1 MCRSFHWTG
10 HNSMMAAGRGV
21 GIGSASASASADYS
35 MLVVVGALRTR
46 GHLERLLVQ
55 IESGVRCW
63 CVPMKLAVLD
73 QQLKLFVS
81 RHSAFLSEVIP
92 GQRTLQ
98 HRGDILEVQV
108 VLNPAHD
115 LVCSEV
121 RRLLCKPSG
130 HKLLVLAGQC
140 VEESGDMVLQKGFFS
155 LGDLIQICADEEV
168 GLLWNTMDPMA
179 KATLTLSCPNVGLWR
194 DPLFKEHNLQEFL
207 NIQVNPPLLLPQM
220 EGLQEFT
227 EYLSES
233 LEPESPFELLEPPNT
248 VGFLKLSRPCCYI
261 FPAGRGDCAFFAVN
275 GFNVLVNGGSD
286 PRACFWKLV
295 RHLDR
300 IDSVLVTH
308 VGTDNLPG
316 LNSLLLRKVAEQD
329 STLAERQ
336 LEEDW
341 MKKLISPEIGVIFLN
356 IPEKL
361 KGSRGDPSELHSGE
375 QGAQILEHF
384 EKLSF
389 KAQPLWRSNGP
400 SIQPLVLFHKMGV
413 GRLELYPLNPVS
425 GSKELDDLLHTV
437 PKSSI
442 KSSDLQLACL
452 TSICAL
458 LVWHPFSNREKIVRV
473 LFPGC
478 TPQAKILDGL
488 ERLNHLDFPSV
499 PVLSSKDLETSKI
512 DKLPKHAESRESL
525 KSRDMRPVVASQKD
539 KSGRV
544 AVKKQEVK
552 PKPKAG
558 REAALGQKKE
568 PSEMLTSKKE
578 VKKKDERVNAIA
590 VKKEE
595 KESLKNSPTTKRE
608 NRAEAKVYRKK
619 DDKKMVASVPKVG
632 EVKKISVGSLKMGTS
647 NQVTK
652 AHLEGDKRDLT
663 TEDGNRNWIQT
674 TSDSSRKKPHGT
686 EAFAHKDSSVN
697 SKACALSEN
706 HQAQRLP
713 NLDLSSC
720 SPFVEGSLITQNK
733 QSTHTAR
740 NIPHSLPTSP
750 SLSTEMTEAEDTLSM
765 SSERKPKT
773 DSSTD
778 FRFDG
783 RLTDSYHE
791 RSQDFAPSFNDGCV
805 LGSKGG
811 VDLCLVSPCEFQHQH
826 AEASE
831 NQLQLLISPPSS
843 QEQGSGMGQQILPT
857 SANDSLLMAA
867 EEFSPLATDSYDGS
881 SSTLYPGPPDV
892 SLALIPARRFSP
904 DPPSAP
910 IKDSPPLPPHPE
922 ACMADIDVSIKDQKI
937 YVSKTKKTAGTL
949 ERGSSGSLAVHN
961 VKSRAGS
968 AAAFKSGPAFHNK
981 VSGQILLGGSRN
993 ASAKSS
999 VSVSRTSAVHVDL
1012 AYLPS
1017 GSASSTVDAEFF
1029 RRLRASYYVVSGE
1042 ECVKAAAMRNILD
1055 ALLDGKSSWPD
1066 AQVTLIPTF
1075 DSVAMHEWYQ
1085 DTREQQTRLS
1095 ITVLGS
1101 NSTVAMQEETFPACK
1116 VEF

>member
-1 MCRSFHWTG
+1 
-10 HNSMMAAGRGV
+10 MMAAGRGV
-21 GIGSASASASADYS
+21 GSGSSSASASADYS
-35 MLVVVGALRTR
+35 MLVVVGMVGALRAR

-55 IESGVRCW
+55 IETGVRCW
-63 CVPMKLAVLD
+63 RVPMKLAVLD

-121 RRLLCKPSG
+121 QRLLSKPSG

-155 LGDLIQICADEEV
+155 LGDLIRICASEEV
-168 GLLWNTMDPMA
+168 GLLWNSMDPMA

-261 FPAGRGDCAFFAVN
+261 FPAGRGDSAFFAVN

-308 VGTDNLPG
+308 VGMDNLPG

-329 STLAERQ
+329 STFAEGQ

-356 IPEKL
+356 VPEKL
-361 KGSRGDPSELHSGE
+361 KGSRGDPSELRSGD
-375 QGAQILEHF
+375 QGAQILEHL

-389 KAQPLWRSNGP
+389 KAQPLCRSNGP

-478 TPQAKILDGL
+478 TPQAKILEGL
-488 ERLNHLDFPSV
+488 ERLKHLDFLSV

-525 KSRDMRPVVASQKD
+525 KSRDMRLVVALQKD
-539 KSGRV
+539 KSGPF
-544 AVKKQEVK
+544 AVKKHEVK
-552 PKPKAG
+552 LKPKAVG
-558 REAALGQKKE
+558 AAALGQKKE

-578 VKKKDERVNAIA
+578 VKKKDERVNATA

-595 KESLKNSPTTKRE
+595 KESLKNNPTTKRE
-608 NRAEAKVYRKK
+608 NRAEAKIYRKK

-632 EVKKISVGSLKMGTS
+632 EVKKFSVGSLKMGTL

-663 TEDGNRNWIQT
+663 AEDGNRNWIQT
-674 TSDSSRKKPHGT
+674 TSDSARKKKHGT
-686 EAFAHKDSSVN
+686 EAFAHKDASVN

-720 SPFVEGSLITQNK
+720 SLFMEGSLITQNK
-733 QSTHTAR
+733 QSTHMAR

-750 SLSTEMTEAEDTLSM
+750 T
-765 SSERKPKT
+765 T
-773 DSSTD
+773 DSLTD

-805 LGSKGG
+805 FGSKDG

-831 NQLQLLISPPSS
+831 NQQQLLVSPLSS

-857 SANDSLLMAA
+857 SVNDSLLMAA
-867 EEFSPLATDSYDGS
+867 EEFPTLATDSYDGS
-881 SSTLYPGPPDV
+881 SSTLYPGSPDV
-892 SLALIPARRFSP
+892 SLAFIPARRFSP

-910 IKDSPPLPPHPE
+910 IKDSLPLPPHPE
-922 ACMADIDVSIKDQKI
+922 ACMADVNVSIKDQKI
-937 YVSKTKKTAGTL
+937 SVSKTKKTAGTL
-949 ERGSSGSLAVHN
+949 QRGSSGSLAVHN

-968 AAAFKSGPAFHNK
+968 AAAFKSGPAFYNK
-981 VSGQILLGGSRN
+981 VSARILLGGSRN

-1042 ECVKAAAMRNILD
+1042 ERVKAAAMRSILD